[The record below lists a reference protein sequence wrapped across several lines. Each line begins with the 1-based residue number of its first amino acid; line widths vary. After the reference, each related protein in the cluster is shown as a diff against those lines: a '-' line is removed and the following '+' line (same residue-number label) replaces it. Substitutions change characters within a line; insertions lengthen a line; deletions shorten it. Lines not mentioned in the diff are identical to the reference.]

1 MAIHEQKEEKYG
13 AMGENG
19 ETIKIGTVVQHPVAR
34 PPCLLFYSLPNED
47 TRRASRDDA
56 MVNKKK
62 RGGGKGETM
71 FHLAHSETAEGSFWH
86 NAGFREKCTQ
96 GCRQFD
102 CHRKLAKWGVFSFE
116 GMTIAREKTKKKKKK
131 LHSALKPSC
140 TTLKVSCNA
149 IVYQYV
155 QITNSTPI

>member
-56 MVNKKK
+56 MV
-62 RGGGKGETM
+62 
-71 FHLAHSETAEGSFWH
+71 
-86 NAGFREKCTQ
+86 
-96 GCRQFD
+96 
-102 CHRKLAKWGVFSFE
+102 
-116 GMTIAREKTKKKKKK
+116 KKKKKGGGRGK
-131 LHSALKPSC
+131 QCSIWHIRKQQRVLFDIMLGSEKSAHRAAGSLTATGS
-140 TTLKVSCNA
+140 
-149 IVYQYV
+149 
-155 QITNSTPI
+155 

>member
-62 RGGGKGETM
+62 KKKGGG
-71 FHLAHSETAEGSFWH
+71 EGGNNVPFGTFGNSR
-86 NAGFREKCTQ
+86 GFFLT
-96 GCRQFD
+96 
-102 CHRKLAKWGVFSFE
+102 
-116 GMTIAREKTKKKKKK
+116 
-131 LHSALKPSC
+131 
-140 TTLKVSCNA
+140 
-149 IVYQYV
+149 
-155 QITNSTPI
+155 